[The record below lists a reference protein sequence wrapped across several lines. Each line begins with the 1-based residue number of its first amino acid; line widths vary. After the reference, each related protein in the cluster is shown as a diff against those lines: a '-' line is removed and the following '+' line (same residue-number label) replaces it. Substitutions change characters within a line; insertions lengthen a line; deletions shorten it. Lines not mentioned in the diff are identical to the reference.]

1 MNESLKS
8 IQLDGH
14 GNVVL
19 QHVSA
24 QGDIIINTLNWDTFV
39 QRYTYEQQARIQ
51 ELQKLL
57 SRSEELFD
65 VKTLHLSQQI
75 NELQTEV
82 ARREAQVKHMIE
94 EYADKD
100 LSQTDA
106 RYREAFELFLAG
118 KLDEALAL
126 LDDAQLEAE
135 LRKAQAAQRRVA
147 ESYRLKADILQLQY
161 DFAAAEDYLHRAY
174 AAYPSWGNCLTLAN
188 FYKNLNHFPS
198 AEQHYQ
204 QCLELADD
212 DSELAS
218 TLNNLGLL
226 QRAKNEFP
234 AAEQSYRRAL
244 DIREQLARVNP
255 QTYLPYV
262 ATTLNNLAILQKDKN
277 EFPAAE
283 QSYRR
288 ALDIRR
294 AFAEAMPQTYDL
306 PVCETSLNLVMFY
319 FGKFQN
325 GTGTEEDAQQ
335 FVALLTD
342 VEIRLQRFPPDI
354 PLVQRMWGVVHDYKQ
369 FLDGAGAA

>member
-1 MNESLKS
+1 MNETLKS
-8 IQLDGH
+8 IQLDGD

-24 QGDIIINTLNWDTFV
+24 QGSITINTLDWDTFV

-57 SRSEELFD
+57 ARSEQLFD
-65 VKTLHLSQQI
+65 LEKLQLSQQI

-94 EYADKD
+94 AYAEKD

-135 LRKAQAAQRRVA
+135 LQKAQEAQRRVA
-147 ESYRLKADILQLQY
+147 ESYTLKADILQLQY
-161 DFAAAEDYLHRAY
+161 DFPAAEDYLHRALR
-174 AAYPSWGNCLTLAN
+174 AYPDWGNCLTLAN
-188 FYKNLNHFPS
+188 FYEHLNQFLQ

-212 DSELAS
+212 DYELAT

-226 QRAKNEFP
+226 QR
-234 AAEQSYRRAL
+234 
-244 DIREQLARVNP
+244 
-255 QTYLPYV
+255 
-262 ATTLNNLAILQKDKN
+262 DKN
-277 EFPAAE
+277 EFEAAE
-283 QSYRR
+283 PLS
-288 ALDIRR
+288 
-294 AFAEAMPQTYDL
+294 FARWKSE
-306 PVCETSLNLVMFY
+306 N
-319 FGKFQN
+319 N
-325 GTGTEEDAQQ
+325 
-335 FVALLTD
+335 
-342 VEIRLQRFPPDI
+342 
-354 PLVQRMWGVVHDYKQ
+354 
-369 FLDGAGAA
+369 

>member
-1 MNESLKS
+1 MNEYLKS
-8 IQLDGH
+8 IQLDGD

-24 QGDIIINTLNWDTFV
+24 QGNIIINTLDWDTFV
-39 QRYTYEQQARIQ
+39 QRYTYQQQARIQ

-57 SRSEELFD
+57 ARSEELFD
-65 VKTLHLSQQI
+65 IKTLQLSQQI

-135 LRKAQAAQRRVA
+135 LRKAQEAQRRVA
-147 ESYRLKADILQLQY
+147 ESYTLKADILQLQY

-174 AAYPSWGNCLTLAN
+174 AAYPDWGNCLTLAN
-188 FYKNLNHFPS
+188 FYYNLNQFPP

-218 TLNNLGLL
+218 TLNNL
-226 QRAKNEFP
+226 A
-234 AAEQSYRRAL
+234 
-244 DIREQLARVNP
+244 V
-255 QTYLPYV
+255 
-262 ATTLNNLAILQKDKN
+262 LQKDKN

-294 AFAEAMPQTYDL
+294 AFAEAMPQAYDL
-306 PVCETSLNLVMFY
+306 PVCETSLNLVIFY
-319 FGKFQN
+319 FDKFQN

-354 PLVQRMWGVVHDYKQ
+354 PLVQQYWSYVHHYKQ
-369 FLDGAGAA
+369 FLDEAGAA

>member
-8 IQLDGH
+8 IQLDGD

-24 QGDIIINTLNWDTFV
+24 QGNIIINTLDWDTFV
-39 QRYTYEQQARIQ
+39 QRYTYQQQARIQ

-57 SRSEELFD
+57 ARSEELFD
-65 VKTLHLSQQI
+65 VKTLQLSQQI

-94 EYADKD
+94 EYAEKD

-106 RYREAFELFLAG
+106 LYSEAFELFLAG

-126 LDDAQLEAE
+126 LDDAQLEAK
-135 LRKAQAAQRRVA
+135 LRKAQEAERRVA
-147 ESYRLKADILQLQY
+147 ESYTLKADILQLQY
-161 DFAAAEDYLHRAY
+161 NFAAAEDYLHRALR
-174 AAYPSWGNCLTLAN
+174 AYPDWGNCLTLAN
-188 FYKNLNHFPS
+188 FYKNLNHFPP

-212 DSELAS
+212 DSKL
-218 TLNNLGLL
+218 
-226 QRAKNEFP
+226 
-234 AAEQSYRRAL
+234 
-244 DIREQLARVNP
+244 
-255 QTYLPYV
+255 
-262 ATTLNNLAILQKDKN
+262 ATTLNNLAILQRDKN

-294 AFAEAMPQTYDL
+294 AFAESIPHAYDL

-319 FGKFQN
+319 FDKFQN

-342 VEIRLQRFPPDI
+342 VEMRLQRFPPDI
-354 PLVQRMWGVVHDYKQ
+354 PLVQRMWGVVHHYKQ
-369 FLDGAGAA
+369 FLDGAGAV